1 VAGAAL
7 GSRFDSNLYTVEKIL
22 VNASS
27 QVGAENTY
35 ILRVTA
41 LANITDV
48 NISETLPDGLDLV
61 STSPQ
66 ATRDGRILRWAALPL
81 MSTGQVEEKTIVVK
95 PTREGDFLTTSK
107 VCIDPVVI
115 LPLRAGTPRLA
126 LTKTGP
132 ATVELG
138 SPFSYGITVTN
149 NGTADAND
157 VVIVD
162 NLPSGLSGSSATS
175 FPIGT
180 LAVGQ
185 SRTVSVPVTA
195 SDSGEY
201 VNNATATASNAAT
214 VTAVAAPTKIVTSR
228 IKVEKTGPDR
238 LFVFR
243 NATYNITVTNI
254 GDTVLE
260 NITVTDDL
268 PKNVTLVSAS
278 GNPSDQ
284 RKDRVAWTIPN
295 LAPGQSLTDSVTISS
310 SQPQTTTN
318 SVTARA
324 SNAKV
329 SDTAS
334 ATTIW
339 EGAPGVLTEIV
350 DNVDPIRVG
359 DEVTYTIRI
368 TNQGTFREV
377 NSQVRVVFS
386 DEISPV
392 SVTDQTATIN
402 GKEVIF
408 PDVVIKPKGV
418 TQFKITAKAAQS
430 GVATTRLEF
439 NSSFL
444 PRPMVKEETTFVY

>member
-1 VAGAAL
+1 V
-7 GSRFDSNLYTVEKIL
+7 STTD
-22 VNASS
+22 
-27 QVGAENTY
+27 QVGGENTY

-41 LANITDV
+41 LADITDV

-61 STSPQ
+61 RTSPA
-66 ATRDGRILRWAALPL
+66 ATRDGRVLRWAALPS
-81 MSTGQVEEKTIVVK
+81 MSAGQVEEKTIVVK
-95 PTREGDFLTTSK
+95 PTREGDFRTTSK
-107 VCIDPVVI
+107 VCIDPVV
-115 LPLRAGTPRLA
+115 LLTLRAGEPRLA

-132 ATVELG
+132 ATVEFG
-138 SPFSYGITVTN
+138 SQFAYNITVVN
-149 NGTADAND
+149 NGTADARD
-157 VVIVD
+157 VVVVD
-162 NLPSGLSGSSATS
+162 NLPAGLTASGPTT
-175 FPIGT
+175 FQIGT

-195 SDSGEY
+195 ESSGEY
-201 VNNATATASNAAT
+201 LNKASVSASNAAA
-214 VTAVAAPTKIVTSR
+214 VSTATGAATKIVSSR

-238 LFVFR
+238 LFVYR
-243 NATYNITVTNI
+243 DATYNITVSNI

-260 NITVTDDL
+260 NVVVTDDL

-278 GNPSDQ
+278 GASSNQ
-284 RKDRVAWTIPN
+284 RKDRVVWTIPS
-295 LAPGQSLTDSVTISS
+295 LSPGQSLTDSVTITSN
-310 SQPQTTTN
+310 QPQTTTN
-318 SVTARA
+318 NVTARA
-324 SNAKV
+324 SNAKA

-359 DEVTYTIRI
+359 DEVIYTITI
-368 TNQGTFREV
+368 TNQGAFREV

-386 DEISPV
+386 DEINPV

-402 GKEVIF
+402 GKEVVL
-408 PDVVIKPKGV
+408 PDVVIKPKGK
-418 TQFKITAKAAQS
+418 TQFKIHAKAAQA

-444 PRPMVKEETTFVY
+444 PRQMVKEETTFVY